1 MNPITDSEP
10 LVAVVTTDLAAITR
24 GRFVAAKNLERI
36 AAAGIGWVQA
46 NICLTAF
53 NTLADPNPWG
63 SNGDLR
69 VLPDLSARFQTNRTG
84 SATPFDLVCGDIV
97 ELDGAPW
104 SCCARTLL
112 RQAVEELKAVS
123 GLSIIASFE
132 QEFQLLDAALPK
144 AHAFAFEAL
153 RRADPFAPQLMGALA
168 QAGIDPEVIIAEYG
182 QDQFEVTCS
191 PTSAVAAADR
201 SVAIRE
207 ITRELARN
215 AGWRATFS
223 PKTESEGIGNGVHI
237 HFSLRNADGRPMM
250 FEAAGPG
257 GLSAQA
263 GAFCAGILRHLPA
276 ITAFAAPSVPS
287 YYRLKPHSWSASYT
301 WLAKQDREASLR
313 ICPVVSIGNKPI
325 ADQYNV
331 EYRATDA
338 TANPY
343 LALAVIVRAGLE
355 GIKDK
360 LAVPPLVTV
369 HPGDMNESER
379 RKLGLRRLP
388 ESLAMALAALAD
400 DDKVNSWFNPLFIE
414 SFLRVKRAELA
425 ILDGMDPQ
433 SVCNRYRMLY

>member
-46 NICLTAF
+46 NISLTAF

-63 SNGDLR
+63 SHGDLR
-69 VLPDLSARFQTNRTG
+69 VLPDLNARFQTTQTG

-97 ELDGAPW
+97 ELDGTPW

-123 GLSIIASFE
+123 GLSIVASFE

-153 RRADPFAPQLMGALA
+153 RRTDPFAPQLMGALA

-191 PTSAVAAADR
+191 PTLAVAAADR

-257 GLSAQA
+257 GLSPQA

-276 ITAFAAPSVPS
+276 ITAFTAPSVPS

-325 ADQYNV
+325 AEQYNV

-355 GIKDK
+355 GIKDN
-360 LAVPPLVTV
+360 LAVPPLVTA
-369 HPGDMNESER
+369 HPGDMSESER
-379 RKLGLRRLP
+379 RELGLRRLP
-388 ESLAMALAALAD
+388 ESLPMALAALAG
-400 DDKVNSWFNPLFIE
+400 DDKVNGWFNPLFIE
-414 SFLRVKRAELA
+414 SFLGVKRAELA
-425 ILDGMDPQ
+425 ILDGIDPQ
-433 SVCNRYRMLY
+433 SVCDRYRMLY

>member
-1 MNPITDSEP
+1 MNPITESEP

-36 AAAGIGWVQA
+36 AATGIGWVQA
-46 NICLTAF
+46 NISLTAF

-63 SNGDLR
+63 SHGDLR
-69 VLPDLSARFQTNRTG
+69 VLPDLSARFQTTRTG

-97 ELDGAPW
+97 ELNGTPW

-123 GLSIIASFE
+123 GLSLVASFE
-132 QEFQLLDAALPK
+132 QEFQLLGAELPK

-153 RRADPFAPQLMGALA
+153 RRSDPFAPRLMGALA
-168 QAGIDPEVIIAEYG
+168 QAGVDPEVMIAEYG

-191 PTSAVAAADR
+191 PTFAVAAADR
-201 SVAIRE
+201 SIAIRE

-237 HFSLRNADGRPMM
+237 HFSLRDDDGRPVM

-257 GLSAQA
+257 GLSPQA

-313 ICPVVSIGNKPI
+313 ICPVVSMGNKPI

-343 LALAVIVRAGLE
+343 LTLAAIVRAGLE
-355 GIKDK
+355 GINDN
-360 LAVPPLVTV
+360 LAVPPLVTT
-369 HPGDMNESER
+369 HPGDMSESER
-379 RKLGLRRLP
+379 EELGLRRLP
-388 ESLAMALAALAD
+388 ETLPMALAALAAD
-400 DDKVNSWFNPLFIE
+400 DTVNGWFNPLFIE
-414 SFLRVKRAELA
+414 SFVGVKRAELA
-425 ILDGMDPQ
+425 ILEAMDPQ
-433 SVCNRYRMLY
+433 SICHRYRMLY

>member
-1 MNPITDSEP
+1 MTPVTESEP

-24 GRFVAAKNLERI
+24 GRFVATKNLERI

-46 NICLTAF
+46 NISLTAF
-53 NTLADPNPWG
+53 NTLSDPNPWG
-63 SNGDLR
+63 SHGDLR
-69 VLPDLSARFQTNRTG
+69 ILPDLGARFQTTRTG

-97 ELDGAPW
+97 ELDGTAW

-112 RQAVEELKAVS
+112 RKAVEELKAVT
-123 GLSIIASFE
+123 GLSLVASFE
-132 QEFQLLDAALPK
+132 QEFQLLGAELPK

-153 RRADPFAPQLMGALA
+153 RRTDPFAPQLMGALA
-168 QAGIDPEVIIAEYG
+168 QAGLDPEVMIAEYG
-182 QDQFEVTCS
+182 PDQFEVTCS
-191 PTSAVAAADR
+191 PTFAVAAADR
-201 SVAIRE
+201 SIAIRE

-237 HFSLRNADGRPMM
+237 HFSLRGADGRPLT
-250 FEAAGPG
+250 FAAAGPG
-257 GLSAQA
+257 GLSPQA
-263 GAFCAGILRHLPA
+263 GAFCAGILRLLPA

-325 ADQYNV
+325 ADQYNI

-343 LALAVIVRAGLE
+343 LTLAAIVRAGLE
-355 GIKDK
+355 GIKDN
-360 LAVPPLVTV
+360 LAVPPLVTT
-369 HPGDMNESER
+369 HPGDMSESER
-379 RKLGLRRLP
+379 HELGLRRLP
-388 ESLAMALAALAD
+388 ETLPMALAALAGD
-400 DDKVNSWFNPLFIE
+400 DTVIGWFDPLFIE
-414 SFLRVKRAELA
+414 SFLGVRRAELA
-425 ILDGMDPQ
+425 ILEGMDPQ

>member
-1 MNPITDSEP
+1 MHLITDSEP

-46 NICLTAF
+46 NISLTAF

-63 SNGDLR
+63 SHGDLR
-69 VLPDLSARFQTNRTG
+69 VLPDLGARFQTTQTG

-132 QEFQLLDAALPK
+132 QEFQLLDAALPN
-144 AHAFAFEAL
+144 AHAFSFEAL
-153 RRADPFAPQLMGALA
+153 RRTDPFAPQLMGALA

-191 PTSAVAAADR
+191 PTFSVAAADR

-250 FEAAGPG
+250 FEATGPG
-257 GLSAQA
+257 GLSPQA

-313 ICPVVSIGNKPI
+313 ICPVVSIGIKPI
-325 ADQYNV
+325 AEQYNI

-343 LALAVIVRAGLE
+343 LALAVIVLAGLE
-355 GIKDK
+355 GIKDN
-360 LAVPPLVTV
+360 LAVPPLVTA
-369 HPGDMNESER
+369 HPGGMSESER
-379 RKLGLRRLP
+379 RELGLRRLP
-388 ESLAMALAALAD
+388 ESLPMALAALAD
-400 DDKVNSWFNPLFIE
+400 DDKVNGWFNPLFIQ
-414 SFLRVKRAELA
+414 SFLGVKRAELA

-433 SVCNRYRMLY
+433 SICDRYRMLY

>member
-1 MNPITDSEP
+1 MNPIADSEP

-36 AAAGIGWVQA
+36 AATGIGWVQA
-46 NICLTAF
+46 NISLTAF

-63 SNGDLR
+63 SHGDLR
-69 VLPDLSARFQTNRTG
+69 VLPDLGARFQTTRTG

-97 ELDGAPW
+97 ELDGTPW

-112 RQAVEELKAVS
+112 RHAVEELKAVS

-153 RRADPFAPQLMGALA
+153 RRTDPFAPQLMGALA

-182 QDQFEVTCS
+182 PDQFEVTCS
-191 PTSAVAAADR
+191 PTFAVAAADR

-250 FEAAGPG
+250 FEPAGPG
-257 GLSAQA
+257 GLSPQA

-276 ITAFAAPSVPS
+276 ITAFTAPSVPS

-325 ADQYNV
+325 AEQYNI
-331 EYRATDA
+331 EYRASDA

-355 GIKDK
+355 GIKDN
-360 LAVPPLVTV
+360 LAVPPLATV
-369 HPGDMNESER
+369 HPGDMSENERSE
-379 RKLGLRRLP
+379 LGLQRLP
-388 ESLAMALAALAD
+388 ETLPMALAALAGD
-400 DDKVNSWFNPLFIE
+400 VKVNGWFNPLFIE
-414 SFLRVKRAELA
+414 SFLGVKRAELA